1 MKICLAFFAGIFLAG
16 ICDVSPAY
24 AGDAGY
30 NTKCG
35 GSAGEYMSNAKG
47 WKWWV
52 TPFETVAKATINVG
66 ESTFARVAPST
77 PMFIFVGWLLW
88 LVTFMMT
95 QLGSLKEVDPMEMLT
110 KVGGMMF
117 KGMFAYALL
126 TNQSFFFGY
135 FVSPIIATGAGFVG
149 IDAGAGGGMQSV
161 VSPLRALMESMHKDV
176 AQGIGIGE
184 YAMCLSMHEDWPV
197 IGGLFENDSWDG
209 APEFEVLASGCIMYI
224 GSWILMLAFPFLI
237 FDAMIRLGVTA
248 ALCPLF
254 IAAWVFP
261 ITAEFTKKGLGSF
274 LNVAF
279 MFVCLKIIL
288 QLDVQM
294 LMGASGMS
302 TAEGLSQRAFM
313 DHIIEGNNLIIA
325 IVCVFYAI
333 MFLLQATSLSNYFA
347 TTDFKNDTAWQAAQY
362 AGGMAKNAAGE
373 AMGAASGLAGYA
385 AHKYSQGKDRSA
397 ARTLENYNRRKDA
410 AAANGQPVPQMTSS
424 ERKAQKRLFKRG
436 HVDGQGKYNDSMKDL
451 LDNGK
456 RRELSRLTSKGF
468 NKTSSWIRG
477 SFLKSEADIDKQS
490 AALEKKI
497 TEKEKENPNYDQ
509 TKEGKKD
516 YEKLMRY
523 DRQKTELQNSGKQ
536 YVARNWLGRTWLG
549 KGAGNVAGKAEQFW
563 EGRADKKA
571 NMLDSTDTS
580 RFNNQANPKR

>member
-1 MKICLAFFAGIFLAG
+1 MRNFNKRILMKICLAFFAGIFLAG

-66 ESTFARVAPST
+66 ESTFAKVAPST

-261 ITAEFTKKGLGSF
+261 ITVQFTKKGLGSF

-325 IVCVFYAI
+325 IVCIFYAVL
-333 MFLLQATSLSNYFA
+333 FLLQATSLSNFFA
-347 TTDFKNDTAWQAAQY
+347 DTQFENNTAWQAAQY

-410 AAANGQPVPQMTSS
+410 AAANGQPAPKMTSS
-424 ERKAQKRLFKRG
+424 EMKAQKRLFKRG

-456 RRELSRLTSKGF
+456 RRGF
-468 NKTSSWIRG
+468 NR
-477 SFLKSEADIDKQS
+477 
-490 AALEKKI
+490 
-497 TEKEKENPNYDQ
+497 
-509 TKEGKKD
+509 
-516 YEKLMRY
+516 
-523 DRQKTELQNSGKQ
+523 
-536 YVARNWLGRTWLG
+536 VAS
-549 KGAGNVAGKAEQFW
+549 KVAGTLTGGNHTMV
-563 EGRADKKA
+563 GRWFRRREANRQ